1 MIRKDPG
8 QCTRP
13 RKPARPLA
21 ARPAQLRPWPLAA
34 RPAQLRPWPLAARL
48 AQLRPWPLAARP
60 ADAIEM

>member
-1 MIRKDPG
+1 MIRQDPG

-21 ARPAQLRPWPLAA
+21 ARPARLRP
-34 RPAQLRPWPLAARL
+34 R
-48 AQLRPWPLAARP
+48 PLAARP

>member
-21 ARPAQLRPWPLAA
+21 VRPARLRPRPLAV
-34 RPAQLRPWPLAARL
+34 RPARLRPR
-48 AQLRPWPLAARP
+48 PLAARP